1 MRIALD
7 SKLIQKEVSSIVS
20 YDFNQLLDTHH
31 QQLYWMIR
39 KIVVSHDDTEDILQ
53 NTWIKIYKGLPK
65 FEGKSA
71 LSTWMFRIAY
81 NESMRFLKRKKTPL
95 RIDDLDNNYLNEIHA
110 DTYYSGNDAADK
122 LHKAL
127 SELSTRERLIF
138 NFKYFDEMK
147 FNEIASL
154 LEMNENSVKT
164 VYYKAE
170 KTIKTVL
177 KNDL

>member
-65 FEGKSA
+65 FEGKSVN
-71 LSTWMFRIAY
+71 TM
-81 NESMRFLKRKKTPL
+81 
-95 RIDDLDNNYLNEIHA
+95 
-110 DTYYSGNDAADK
+110 
-122 LHKAL
+122 
-127 SELSTRERLIF
+127 
-138 NFKYFDEMK
+138 
-147 FNEIASL
+147 
-154 LEMNENSVKT
+154 V
-164 VYYKAE
+164 
-170 KTIKTVL
+170 
-177 KNDL
+177 